1 MILRTF
7 RTKANP
13 STIPAYEKFEE
24 TEGIPMVRGMKGCVA
39 AGFGKVPDAKQ
50 ATYLFFSI
58 WENAQTIEAARATPL
73 WKKTVAKLEA
83 SKFTIGD
90 AVVEQVD
97 LSAYGALAMPSAPT
111 RH

>member
-13 STIPAYEKFEE
+13 STVPAYEKFEE

-39 AGFGKVPDAKQ
+39 AGFGRNPDAKDRS
-50 ATYLFFSI
+50 YVFFSI
-58 WENAQTIEAARATPL
+58 WENAAAIESARATPL

-83 SKFTIGD
+83 SKFTIGE
-90 AVVEQVD
+90 AAVEQVE
-97 LSAYGALAMPSAPT
+97 LSAYGALAVPSVPA

>member
-13 STIPAYEKFEE
+13 STIPAYERFEE

-39 AGFGKVPDAKQ
+39 AGFGNVPDSEGR
-50 ATYLFFSI
+50 YLFFSI
-58 WENAQTIEAARATPL
+58 WENAKAIEEARATPP
-73 WKKTVAKLEA
+73 WKTTVAKLEA

-90 AVVEQVD
+90 AVVEQVE
-97 LSAYGALAMPSAPT
+97 LSAYGAVAMESTPSGG
-111 RH
+111 

>member
-13 STIPAYEKFEE
+13 STLPAYVKFEE
-24 TEGIPMVRGMKGCVA
+24 TEGIPMARGMKGCVA
-39 AGFGKVPDAKQ
+39 AGFGRVPDSKD
-50 ATYLFFSI
+50 TYLFFSI
-58 WENAQTIEAARATPL
+58 WENTKSIETARATPL

-90 AVVEQVD
+90 AVVEQVE
-97 LSAYGALAMPSAPT
+97 LSAYGALEMQSAPT

>member
-13 STIPAYEKFEE
+13 ATVSAYEKFEE

-39 AGFGKVPDAKQ
+39 AGFGRVGDAKDRS
-50 ATYLFFSI
+50 YVFFSV
-58 WENAQTIEAARATPL
+58 WENAGSIEAARATPL
-73 WKKTVAKLEA
+73 WKKTVAKLDA
-83 SKFTIGD
+83 SRFTIGE
-90 AVVEQVD
+90 AVVEQVE
-97 LSAYGALAMPSAPT
+97 LSAYGALAIPSAPA